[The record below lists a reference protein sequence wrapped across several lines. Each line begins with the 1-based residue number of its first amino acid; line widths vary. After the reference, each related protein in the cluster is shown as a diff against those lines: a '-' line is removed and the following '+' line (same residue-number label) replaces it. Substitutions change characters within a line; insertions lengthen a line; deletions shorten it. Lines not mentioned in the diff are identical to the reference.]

1 MSQPDLTPR
10 TRQQAAEADRLDP
23 LAPYRE
29 DFVFRPGGPIYLDGN
44 SLGRQPRATAAA
56 ISALLDEW
64 GQDLVVG
71 WDRWAG
77 LAETVGDRIGELIGA
92 ASGQVVVSDSTT
104 VNLYKLATAA
114 VDAGPD
120 RPVIVGDA
128 NDFPTVRYVLQGLAA
143 RHRRS
148 LRLVDS
154 HPAEGVDAGMLATVI
169 GDDVSLVC
177 LSGVNYRS
185 GSVVDMPAVN
195 RAAQRV
201 GALTLWDLSHA
212 AGVVPVQLDAD
223 GADLAVGCGYKYLN
237 GGPGAPAWLYVRGGL
252 QSSLQQPIWGW
263 WGQQDQ
269 FAMGAAYE
277 PVPTIGRFHPGT
289 PAVLGMVALGSGIAP
304 LLAAG
309 VPVLWDKTRRLVDL
323 LAYRVRELLAPL
335 GAGLASPADPARRG
349 GHLAV
354 SHADAR
360 SATSTLIERDL
371 VVPDFRPPDVM
382 RLAPVALYTSYVE
395 VWEAVER
402 IARVL
407 GDPAVRSRS
416 PTNGPHEG
424 RTIDE

>member
-1 MSQPDLTPR
+1 M
-10 TRQQAAEADRLDP
+10 
-23 LAPYRE
+23 
-29 DFVFRPGGPIYLDGN
+29 
-44 SLGRQPRATAAA
+44 
-56 ISALLDEW
+56 
-64 GQDLVVG
+64 
-71 WDRWAG
+71 
-77 LAETVGDRIGELIGA
+77 
-92 ASGQVVVSDSTT
+92 
-104 VNLYKLATAA
+104 
-114 VDAGPD
+114 
-120 RPVIVGDA
+120 
-128 NDFPTVRYVLQGLAA
+128 
-143 RHRRS
+143 
-148 LRLVDS
+148 
-154 HPAEGVDAGMLATVI
+154 
-169 GDDVSLVC
+169 
-177 LSGVNYRS
+177 
-185 GSVVDMPAVN
+185 
-195 RAAQRV
+195 
-201 GALTLWDLSHA
+201 
-212 AGVVPVQLDAD
+212 QLDAD

-252 QSSLQQPIWGW
+252 QSSLQEPIWGW

-289 PAVLGMVALGSGIAP
+289 PAVLGMVALASGIAP

-335 GAGLASPADPARRG
+335 GAGLASPSDPARRG

-416 PTNGPHEG
+416 PTNGHGAGQSMSRPGGAAFELRKRTSSDEIYKGARARETG
-424 RTIDE
+424 RVRCGSRSETLCGCSWSRPFGPGGRLACSAGSSWERRGVSRPW